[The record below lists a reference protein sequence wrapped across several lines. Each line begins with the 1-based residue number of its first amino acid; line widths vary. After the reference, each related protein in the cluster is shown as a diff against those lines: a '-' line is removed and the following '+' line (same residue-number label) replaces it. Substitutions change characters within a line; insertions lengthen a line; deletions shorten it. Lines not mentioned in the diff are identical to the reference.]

1 MLVRKVIILDFSIFD
16 KKRFNYFEIKDE
28 SFNLIVQYYLKKVS
42 SKYNLF
48 PVCESILWSVAYVSQ
63 NIILWRI
70 MFYLIKVLV
79 AYVCLN
85 LIIN

>member
-1 MLVRKVIILDFSIFD
+1 MNNRNNIYFLSHYFMLVRKVIILDVSIFD

-48 PVCESILWSVAYVSQ
+48 PVCESIL
-63 NIILWRI
+63 
-70 MFYLIKVLV
+70 
-79 AYVCLN
+79 
-85 LIIN
+85 